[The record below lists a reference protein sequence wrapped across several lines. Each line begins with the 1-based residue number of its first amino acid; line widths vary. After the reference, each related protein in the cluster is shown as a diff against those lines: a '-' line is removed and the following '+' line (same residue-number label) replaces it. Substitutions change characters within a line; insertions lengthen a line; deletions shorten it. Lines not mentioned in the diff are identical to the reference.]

1 MHTINGI
8 GVFGGIAFGKAE
20 FFQTGDLKVKKH
32 DIEDVEKELEKFE
45 EAVTEAKNQL
55 QVLYKKALEEVGETN
70 AAIFDIHQMMLEDPD
85 FTQSITNIIQ
95 TQSVN
100 AEYAVSQTGENFASV
115 FSSMDDDYMKERATD
130 VRDISERLIAVLTGG
145 DLNQIDVG
153 TDVILMAEDLTPS
166 QTVQLEKDKIK
177 AFVTAEGSTN
187 SHTAILARMMNIP
200 AIVSAGDDI
209 NESLRGK
216 DVIVDGFTGTIY
228 VDPDQETIQL
238 MQERFEEEKRKKLM
252 LETLKGKENITKDG
266 QKIDVYANIGGIS
279 DIASALQNDAGG
291 IGLFRSEFLY
301 LEQDNYPDE
310 ETQFKAYKIAAETL
324 AGKRV
329 VIRTLDIG
337 ADKQIAYFNLP
348 KEENPAMG
356 YRAIRICLDR
366 QELFKTQ
373 LRALLRASSHG
384 KISIMFPMITSL
396 EEILEIKAILAD
408 VKRELDSNNIS
419 YDSDIEIGVMIET
432 PAAALISD
440 LLAKEVDFFSIG
452 TNDLTQYTL
461 ALDRQNPKLK
471 RYYKPHHT
479 ALLRMIKMAA
489 ENAHKENAWV
499 GICGELAA
507 DLELTEFF
515 LAAGIDELS
524 VAPPYILPLREKIRE
539 SSIANIKEKIFK
551 EHMTS

>member
-1 MHTINGI
+1 MLTINGI
-8 GVFGGIAFGKAE
+8 GVFGGIAFGKSE

-32 DIEDVEKELEKFE
+32 NVQDVDKELDRFE
-45 EAVTEAKNQL
+45 NASTEAKNQL
-55 QVLYKKALEEVGETN
+55 QGLYEKALDEVGEAN
-70 AAIFDIHQMMLEDPD
+70 AAIFEIHQMMLEDAD
-85 FTQSITNIIQ
+85 FVQSIKNIIQ

-177 AFVTAEGSTN
+177 AFITAEGSTN

-200 AIVSAGDDI
+200 AIVSAGDEI

-228 VDPDQETIQL
+228 VEPDEETIHL
-238 MQERFEEEKRKKLM
+238 MTERFEEEKRKKLM

-279 DIASALQNDAGG
+279 DIATALQNDAGG

-337 ADKQIAYFNLP
+337 ADKQIAYFDLP

-408 VKRELDSNNIS
+408 VKRELDANGIS
-419 YDSDIEIGVMIET
+419 YDADVEIGVMIET

-471 RYYKPHHT
+471 RYYKPHHA
-479 ALLRMIKMAA
+479 ALLRMIKATA

-499 GICGELAA
+499 GICGELAS

-539 SSIANIKEKIFK
+539 SSINDIKENILK
-551 EHMTS
+551 TYLNN